1 MSSASA
7 SGSGGAGAGAGVA
20 RDPRPEGTVV
30 TLFLPWVEN
39 WHTVENVKSTLD
51 ALDWGVIAKVDVKV
65 VRSVGGKREHK
76 KVFVHY
82 SSWNDDEVSIGVR
95 GALEKSV
102 GEGEKQPELKV
113 FHNETH
119 FWKVRVSRFEFK
131 ARVETEEKVFKPRVE
146 F

>member
-1 MSSASA
+1 MSS
-7 SGSGGAGAGAGVA
+7 SGGVSGGVS
-20 RDPRPEGTVV
+20 DPRPTGTVF
-30 TLFLPWVEN
+30 TLFLPWVES
-39 WHTVENVKSTLD
+39 WHTAENVKATLD

-82 SSWNDDEVSIGVR
+82 SGWNEDEVSVGVR
-95 GALEKSV
+95 AALEKSV

>member
-82 SSWNDDEVSIGVR
+82 ECWNDDEVSVGVR

-102 GEGEKQPELKV
+102 CEGEKQPELKV

-119 FWKVRVSRFEFK
+119 FWKVRISRFEFK